1 MVSGNEA
8 YLRRKLL
15 GEGDSIGQW
24 EMDVRAQQAA
34 FRRAHCFQNP
44 PPAAQP
50 LSDVRTFVIP
60 VCFSVHL
67 TALVMDAA
75 ETEPLVFDSMG
86 HEPKKQHTRIMSMFR
101 ARGEYCVCNHP
112 SCRKPV
118 TKNAHGMDT
127 LARDPDHYRK
137 VVDILVF
144 NDPTYRDKVLKNPRS
159 YKAARE
165 KEVLMEQLEHVQAQL
180 GAAQHTC
187 GNVIANLAKEL
198 ERKNAEMDGMLNG
211 LKFYEWVNCEGVADR
226 LRYWNGKPSMQRM
239 EAEANGTAQR
249 ESVGKPEQR
258 TFTTH
263 NALLVT
269 LVKLRTGLGTRVISA
284 WSGIKMSCLTRI
296 SPTWISYFDQFFKAE
311 FPVPSTADMLD
322 RVHPEWREAFSIRW
336 LAGAENLKKTDL

>member
-1 MVSGNEA
+1 
-8 YLRRKLL
+8 
-15 GEGDSIGQW
+15 
-24 EMDVRAQQAA
+24 
-34 FRRAHCFQNP
+34 
-44 PPAAQP
+44 
-50 LSDVRTFVIP
+50 
-60 VCFSVHL
+60 
-67 TALVMDAA
+67 
-75 ETEPLVFDSMG
+75 
-86 HEPKKQHTRIMSMFR
+86 
-101 ARGEYCVCNHP
+101 
-112 SCRKPV
+112 
-118 TKNAHGMDT
+118 MDT

-159 YKAARE
+159 YKVHTSHFADSNKRDIKRKGASEMDSLVVSHMRSRIKLLEEQLADNKNLYSTAKIEAERLREKLGQAARE

-198 ERKNAEMDGMLNG
+198 ERKNAEIDGMLDG
-211 LKFYEWVNCEGVADR
+211 LVDRLTWENSLQKFFEWVNCEGVADR
-226 LRYWNGKPSMQRM
+226 LRYWNGKQSMQRM

-258 TFTTH
+258 TFTTQ

-284 WSGIKMSCLTRI
+284 WSGIKVSCLTRI
-296 SPTWISYFDQFFKAE
+296 FPTWISYLDQFFKAE

-322 RVHPEWREAFSIRW
+322 RVQPEWREAYGALVVSIRW